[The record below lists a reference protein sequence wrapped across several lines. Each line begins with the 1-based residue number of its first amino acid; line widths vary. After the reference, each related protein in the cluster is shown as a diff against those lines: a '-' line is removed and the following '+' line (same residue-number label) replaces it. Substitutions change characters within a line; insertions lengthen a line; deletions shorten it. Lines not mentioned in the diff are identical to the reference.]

1 VQTAT
6 ACEVHSAVFP
16 RTQTDGLDAQS
27 RPGLTQQNT
36 EKGTT
41 DLRVIAL
48 RPSLPTTGHST
59 CRVNRTFELPDSR
72 ERMNFLGA
80 TRTTEEADHRLPTR
94 RSLRRP
100 PPNGASEGRPMIPVW
115 CTHAVDH
122 RSATRAAVGIPP
134 SRSQPCQDRTAR
146 KHETVKPAKKKG
158 KNTELYPSVHLT
170 GEAIYRLFR

>member
-1 VQTAT
+1 MRAGRITETGVWGERLSGPFTDKLFGAVQTVA

-16 RTQTDGLDAQS
+16 RTQTLGLDVQP
-27 RPGLTQQNT
+27 RPGLTQHNT

-41 DLRVIAL
+41 DLRATAP

-80 TRTTEEADHRLPTR
+80 TRTAAEADHRLATR

-115 CTHAVDH
+115 CIHVVDP
-122 RSATRAAVGIPP
+122 RSPTRTAVGIPP
-134 SRSQPCQDRTAR
+134 SQSQPVRI
-146 KHETVKPAKKKG
+146 EPLGSLKP
-158 KNTELYPSVHLT
+158 
-170 GEAIYRLFR
+170 